1 MDYSPA
7 CYLRTKK
14 TSSETSKRHTNVI
27 KSDELRC
34 MVGGHLFFLNQKCA
48 APYVAC
54 EFDRT
59 GAEKYHPGQT
69 HRRHFSQFEE
79 RNGTRNGF
87 SLLTVERVRRLFPKR
102 NGEKLLP
109 ERRPIGGRIPYDS
122 PCANYS
128 ALSMRKTLKRDLL

>member
-87 SLLTVERVRRLFPKR
+87 SLLAVERVRRLFPKR
-102 NGEKLLP
+102 NGENCYQSDGRLEVEYRTIAHVPIILLFQC
-109 ERRPIGGRIPYDS
+109 ERH
-122 PCANYS
+122 
-128 ALSMRKTLKRDLL
+128 